1 VAATTL
7 IFKPDE
13 LLLARFDGF
22 GAQYNQNLFA
32 ERSRDA
38 GVTEAGVNTMTPKLA
53 ALGPQMARL
62 FFHHDALANDDLL
75 TSFRRSVALAQ
86 ATVADGGAINI
97 TLQALGS
104 KVLEDHPNLIQQFA
118 DELVHLV
125 QEAGVDKL
133 RWVTLRNEPNGSS
146 PMDKDLYAQVYREL
160 DAELTRAGVRP
171 QVRFMGGDLLLPGQQ
186 AWFDFMAAN
195 LADLLD
201 AYSIHV
207 YWDYRHPTKIDERLR
222 GVRQIVNGLGAAKR
236 PLYVMEYGARGI
248 MDAGE
253 EEPGH
258 TADGRAVA
266 ETNENAFQRAWFA
279 LESVKQGF
287 RGTASWDAY
296 FAKYDRNELMHYSLI
311 GPPPDWD
318 RRPAFR
324 ALRLLIQAVRPGW
337 KGVNVRGVSDT
348 QRVVGFTGAGSNLTI
363 AGLDTAG
370 AELHGASSQ
379 QASYVIQGVPANT
392 SFRLWFWNHEGDGMN
407 SFDGSAQSD
416 GQGRVSI
423 QAPLQSLFVLTT
435 LPRP

>member
-1 VAATTL
+1 MTL

-13 LLLARFDGF
+13 PLVARLDGF

-32 ERSRDA
+32 ERSREV
-38 GVTEAGVNTMTPKLA
+38 GVTEAGVNTMKPKLA

-62 FFHHDALANDDLL
+62 FFHHDALQDDDLL

-86 ATVADGGAINI
+86 ATVVAGGSINI
-97 TLQALGS
+97 TLQALGPN
-104 KVLEDHPNLIQQFA
+104 VLRHHPNLIKQFA
-118 DELVHLV
+118 QELVHLV
-125 QEAGVDKL
+125 QQAGVDKL
-133 RWVTLRNEPNGSS
+133 RWVTLRNEPNGAS

-160 DAELTRAGVRP
+160 DTELTSAGVRP
-171 QVRFMGGDLLLPGQQ
+171 QLRFMGGDLLLPNQR
-186 AWFDFMAAN
+186 AWFEFIAAN
-195 LADLLD
+195 MADLLD

-207 YWDYRHPTKIDERLR
+207 YWDYRSPTKIDERLQ
-222 GVRQIVNGLGAAKR
+222 GVRQIVNGLGSAKR

-248 MDAGE
+248 MDDGE

-296 FAKYDRNELMHYSLI
+296 FAKYDKNTLMHYSLI
-311 GPPPDWD
+311 GPPPDWP

-324 ALRLLIQAVRPGW
+324 ALRLLIKAVRPGW
-337 KGVNVRGVSDT
+337 KGVNVRGLSDS
-348 QRVVGFTGAGSNLTI
+348 QRVVGFTDGANQLTI
-363 AGLDTAG
+363 AGLDTGG
-370 AELHGASSQ
+370 AELEGASDEENT
-379 QASYVIQGVPANT
+379 YDIQGLPANKT
-392 SFRLWFWNHEGDGMN
+392 FGLWFWNHEGDGMN
-407 SFDGSAQSD
+407 SFDASARSD

-423 QAPLQSLFVLTT
+423 EVPLQSLFVLTT
-435 LPRP
+435 LPVP

>member
-1 VAATTL
+1 MPTL
-7 IFKPDE
+7 TFKPDDP
-13 LLLARFDGF
+13 LVARFDGF

-32 ERSRDA
+32 ERSRDV
-38 GVTEAGVNTMTPKLA
+38 GVTEAGVNTMKPKLA

-62 FFHHDALANDDLL
+62 FFHHDALEDDDLL
-75 TSFRRSVALAQ
+75 TSFRRSMALAQ
-86 ATVADGGAINI
+86 ATVAAGGSINV

-104 KVLEDHPNLIQQFA
+104 KVLADHPDLIEQFA
-118 DELVHLV
+118 GELVHLV
-125 QEAGVDKL
+125 RQAGIDKL
-133 RWVTLRNEPNGSS
+133 RWVTLRNEPNGRP
-146 PMDKDLYAQVYREL
+146 PMDKDLYAQVYRDL
-160 DAELTRAGVRP
+160 DAELTRAGVRS
-171 QVRFMGGDLLLPGQQ
+171 QLRFMGGDLLLPSQRE
-186 AWFDFMAAN
+186 WFGFIAAH

-207 YWDYRHPTKIDERLR
+207 YWDYRSPGKIDERLQR
-222 GVRQIVNGLGAAKR
+222 VRQIVNGLGAAKL

-248 MDAGE
+248 MADGE

-287 RGTASWDAY
+287 RGTVSWDAC
-296 FAKYDRNELMHYSLI
+296 FAKYDKRELHYSLI
-311 GPPPDWD
+311 GPPPDWV

-324 ALRLLIQAVRPGW
+324 ALRLLIKAVRPGW
-337 KGVNVRGVSDT
+337 KGVNIVGVSDT
-348 QRVVGFTGAGSNLTI
+348 QRVVGFTGSGNDLTI

-370 AELHGASSQ
+370 AQLDGASSQ
-379 QASYVIQGVPANT
+379 QNSYVIQGLPAKT
-392 SFRLWFWNHEGDGMN
+392 SFGLWFWNHQGDGMN
-407 SFDGSAQSD
+407 SFDGSAHSD

-423 QAPLQSLFVLTT
+423 QAPLQSVFVLTT